1 VRHGFGSR
9 KRGGAAVIALALV
22 LAMVLAACG
31 SSGSTAKEP
40 SGSTGD
46 NGSSD
51 WTADLADGPIPGLK
65 TESTKPTAGGDM
77 TFALDAESTGGW
89 CLPEAQLAIAG
100 IQVARSIYDY
110 LTVPDDKGGYV
121 PFLAD
126 KVTPADN
133 YKKWTI
139 HLRSG
144 IKFQDGSDL
153 NAQVVKN
160 NLDAYRGQYP
170 ARSPLLFVFVFDYI
184 TDVKV
189 VDDLTV
195 EVDMKKPWASFPAH
209 LYEYGRLGI
218 MAQKQLDDGKNC
230 FEDMIGTGPFKLQDW
245 VTNDHLT
252 VVKND
257 NYWRKDSFGQQLPYL
272 DKITFKPV
280 PDGAQQLNGFKS
292 KAFDLG
298 NTDDTTTVIPGLL
311 PDVKA
316 GSMDLAVAKQNP
328 EVGYTIFNTSK
339 EPFNN
344 MNARKAWVYAF
355 DTTTY
360 NRARNS
366 DLNQVANG
374 PFGPGVI
381 GYLDDTG
388 FPKYNLDQAKAAVAA
403 YKTDTGKDLNFTL
416 SIPNDS
422 ASRQSAEVTVGFM
435 QKAGMKVSL
444 KPEEQSQEINDV
456 IAGSYQAAAW
466 RNHPG
471 FDPDTQWVW
480 WHCDAAPAAVAP
492 TDADGNPAGPA
503 PKNVG
508 VTTSAGPV
516 GNNCNNLV
524 NFSKFNDPVINKA
537 FETGRGS
544 TDDAVRQK
552 AYEDINKEFAKQ
564 VWEAWSFWSVWTVPY
579 QTDVRGVLGP
589 KLPTETSPDAVGS
602 EPYLGLSSGTDVSAL
617 WLKQG

>member
-9 KRGGAAVIALALV
+9 KRGGGAAIALVLV
-22 LAMVLAACG
+22 LAMALASCG
-31 SSGSTAKEP
+31 SSGSDKP
-40 SGSTGD
+40 SGSD
-46 NGSSD
+46 NNGSPSGD

-65 TESTKPTAGGDM
+65 VETTKPTPGGEM

-100 IQVARSIYDY
+100 IQVARAVYDY

-126 KVTPADN
+126 KITSADN
-133 YKKWTI
+133 NKKWTI

-144 IKFQDGSDL
+144 IKFQDGSAF

-160 NLDAYRGQYP
+160 NLDAYRGKYP
-170 ARSPLLFVFVFDYI
+170 ARSPLLFVFVFDNI

-189 VDDLTV
+189 VDDMTV
-195 EVDMKKPWASFPAH
+195 EVDMKQPWAAFPAH
-209 LYEYGRLGI
+209 LFEYGRLGM
-218 MAQKQLDDGKNC
+218 MAQAQLDSGENC
-230 FEDMIGTGPFKLQDW
+230 FKDMIGTGPFKLQDW

-280 PDGAQQLNGFKS
+280 PDGTQQLNGFKS

-311 PDVKA
+311 GDVKSGA
-316 GSMDLAVAKQNP
+316 IDLAVAKQNP

-344 MNARKAWVYAF
+344 INARKAWVYAF

-360 NRARNS
+360 NKTRNN

-374 PFGPGVI
+374 PFGPGVM

-403 YKTDTGKDLNFTL
+403 YKQETGNDLNFTL
-416 SIPNDS
+416 TIPNDS
-422 ASRQSAEVTVGFM
+422 ASQASAQVTVGFM
-435 QKAGMKVSL
+435 QKAGMKVNL
-444 KPEEQSQEINDV
+444 KPTEQSQEINDV

-480 WHCDAAPAAVAP
+480 WHCNAAPASVAP
-492 TDADGNPAGPA
+492 AGASSAP

-508 VTTSAGPV
+508 VSTPSGAV
-516 GNNCNNLV
+516 GNNCDNLV

-537 FETGRGS
+537 FEAGRVS
-544 TDDAVRQK
+544 TDPAARKK
-552 AYEDINKEFAKQ
+552 AYEDINKEFGKQ

-589 KLPTETSPDAVGS
+589 KLPTETSPDATGAD
-602 EPYLGLSSGTDVSAL
+602 PYLGLSSGTDVSAL
-617 WLKQG
+617 WLKQ

>member
-9 KRGGAAVIALALV
+9 KRGAAAIIALVLV

-31 SSGSTAKEP
+31 SDSNPTSEP
-40 SGSTGD
+40 
-46 NGSSD
+46 NGSSGAPAGD
-51 WTADLADGPIPGLK
+51 WTADLVDGPIPGLQVET
-65 TESTKPTAGGDM
+65 TEPTPGGDM

-110 LTVPDDKGGYV
+110 LTVPDDKGGYA

-126 KVTPADN
+126 KITSADN

-144 IKFQDGSDL
+144 IKFQDGSDF

-170 ARSPLLFVFVFDYI
+170 ARQPLLFVFVFENI

-189 VDDLTV
+189 VDNMTV
-195 EVDMKKPWASFPAH
+195 EVDMKQPWAAFPAS
-209 LYEYGRLGI
+209 LYSYGRLGM
-218 MAQKQLDDGKNC
+218 MAQAQLDSGENC
-230 FEDMIGTGPFKLQDW
+230 FKDMIGTGPFKLQDW

-272 DKITFKPV
+272 DKITFRPV
-280 PDGAQQLNGFKS
+280 PDGAQQVNGFKS
-292 KAFDLG
+292 KEFDLG
-298 NTDDTTTVIPGLL
+298 NTDDTTTVIPQLL
-311 PDVKA
+311 PDVKSGA
-316 GSMDLAVAKQNP
+316 MDLAVAKQNP
-328 EVGYTIFNTSK
+328 EVGYTIFNTQK

-344 MNARKAWVYAF
+344 INARKAWVYAF

-360 NRARNS
+360 NKARNN

-374 PFGPGVI
+374 PFGPGVM
-381 GYLDDTG
+381 G
-388 FPKYNLDQAKAAVAA
+388 NLDQAKAAVAA
-403 YKTDTGKDLNFTL
+403 YKQDTGKDLSFTL
-416 SIPNDS
+416 TIPNDS
-422 ASRQSAEVTVGFM
+422 ASRESAELTVNFM
-435 QKAGMKVSL
+435 KKAGMSVSL
-444 KPEEQSQEINDV
+444 KPTEQSQEINDV

-480 WHCDAAPAAVAP
+480 WHCDAAPAAIPPPGSTGA
-492 TDADGNPAGPA
+492 A

-508 VTTSAGPV
+508 VESSAGPV

-524 NFSKFNDPVINKA
+524 NFSKFNDPVINKS
-537 FETGRGS
+537 FEAGRVS
-544 TDDAVRQK
+544 TDQAARKK
-552 AYEDINKEFAKQ
+552 AYEDINSEFGKQ
-564 VWEAWSFWSVWTVPY
+564 VWEAWSFWSVWTIPY
-579 QTDVRGVLGP
+579 QTNVRGILGP
-589 KLPTETSPDAVGS
+589 KLPTADSPDAVGS
-602 EPYLGLSSGTDVSAL
+602 DPYLGLSSGTDVSAL

>member
-9 KRGGAAVIALALV
+9 KRSGAAIVALALV

-31 SSGSTAKEP
+31 SSGSDKPAKGATGSTGN
-40 SGSTGD
+40 SGSTEWTDELGG
-46 NGSSD
+46 NG
-51 WTADLADGPIPGLK
+51 AIPGLQ
-65 TESTKPTAGGDM
+65 TETTKPTPGGDM

-110 LTVPDDKGGYV
+110 LTVPDDKGGYQ

-133 YKKWTI
+133 FKKWTI

-144 IKFQDGSDL
+144 IKFQDGTPF

-160 NLDAYRGQYP
+160 NLDAYRGKYP
-170 ARSPLLFVFVFDYI
+170 ARSPLLFVFVFDNVS
-184 TDVKV
+184 DVKV
-189 VDDLTV
+189 VDDMTV
-195 EVDMKKPWASFPAH
+195 EVDMKQPWAAFPAT
-209 LYEYGRLGI
+209 LYSYGRLGM
-218 MAQKQLDDGKNC
+218 MAQAQLDSGENC
-230 FEDMIGTGPFKLQDW
+230 FKDMIGTGPFKLQSW

-252 VVKND
+252 VVKNPD
-257 NYWRKDSFGQQLPYL
+257 YWRKDSFGQKLPYL

-280 PDGAQQLNGFKS
+280 PDGSQLLNGLNS
-292 KAFDLG
+292 KTFDLA

-311 PDVKA
+311 PAVKS
-316 GSMDLAVAKQNP
+316 GNIDLAVATQNP
-328 EVGYTIFNTSK
+328 EVGYTMFNTSK

-344 MNARKAWVYAF
+344 MNARLAWVYAF

-360 NRARNS
+360 NAARNH

-374 PFGPGVI
+374 PFGPGVL

-388 FPKYNLDQAKAAVAA
+388 FPKFNLDKAKAAVAK
-403 YKTDTGKDLNFTL
+403 YKQETNKDLSFTL
-416 SIPNDS
+416 TIPNDAASQAS
-422 ASRQSAEVTVGFM
+422 AQVTVGFM
-435 QKAGMKVSL
+435 QKAGMKVST
-444 KPEEQSQEINDV
+444 KPLEQSQQINDA
-456 IAGSYQAAAW
+456 IAGNYQATAW

-492 TDADGNPAGPA
+492 TGSSGPA
-503 PKNVG
+503 PTNVG
-508 VTTSAGPV
+508 ISTAAGPV

-524 NFSKFNDPVINKA
+524 NFSTFNDSVINKA
-537 FETGRGS
+537 FEAGRTS
-544 TDDAVRQK
+544 TDEATRKK

-589 KLPTETSPDAVGS
+589 KLPTPTSPDAVGDD
-602 EPYLGLSSGTDVSAL
+602 PYLGLSSGTDVSAL
-617 WLKQG
+617 WLKK